1 MTCSRRHQATNLEMP
16 AIDYSFYML
25 VVLTGVYRALIN
37 SYMEP
42 VYGTSILRYHE
53 KWHLDPWTYLIVNCL
68 FQYNVL
74 QQHVSTSSS
83 RPRLLKI
90 IAVILG
96 CYATCANT
104 FHFSLLREL
113 GPVQAPV
120 LTVMPVRYGMT
131 IATLILTMTDQT
143 TIDAADSHSRA
154 RRPVSQR
161 SLMSPWKLLLF
172 CYTWIVGFEYVT
184 SMFLTRLAA
193 ITYGRHFVGAFLSCI
208 LTLLA
213 PWAAWPLCI
222 PLVLLSFNNSHVLG
236 PSGTA
241 QLNQFLQ
248 PEGYEIIDRQESI
261 TGYLSVIDNLKDG
274 YRVLRCDHSLLGGE
288 WTRYQDG
295 HSRVLNEPIYA
306 IFVILEAVR
315 LIEPEPNG
323 VAPLRGNGQ
332 QHALFM

>member
-1 MTCSRRHQATNLEMP
+1 MAAM
-16 AIDYSFYML
+16 DYSSYIL
-25 VVLTGVYRALIN
+25 VVLTGVYRALIS

-42 VYGTSILRYHE
+42 VYGTSTSKYYE
-53 KWHLDPWTYLIVNCL
+53 KWYLDPATYLIVNCL

-74 QQHVSTSSS
+74 QRQVPASSS
-83 RPRLLKI
+83 RPILLKA

-96 CYATCANT
+96 CVATCADT
-104 FHFSLLREL
+104 DHFSLLREL
-113 GPVQAPV
+113 GPVYAPV
-120 LTVMPVRYGMT
+120 LTVTPVRYGMT
-131 IATLILTMTDQT
+131 IAALILALTNQT
-143 TIDAADSHSRA
+143 TANGNPRTRHS
-154 RRPVSQR
+154 VSQR
-161 SLMSPWKLLLF
+161 SLMSPWKLLLL
-172 CYTWIVGFEYVT
+172 CYISIVGVEYVT
-184 SMFLTRLAA
+184 GMFLPRLAA

-213 PWAAWPLCI
+213 PWAVWPLCV
-222 PLVLLSFNNSHVLG
+222 PLLLLSFNNPHVLG

-241 QLNQFLQ
+241 QLNQVLR

-288 WTRYQDG
+288 WRRHQDS
-295 HSRVLNEPIYA
+295 HSHVLNEPIYA

-315 LIEPEPNG
+315 LIEPEQNDHLP
-323 VAPLRGNGQ
+323 VRTNGQ